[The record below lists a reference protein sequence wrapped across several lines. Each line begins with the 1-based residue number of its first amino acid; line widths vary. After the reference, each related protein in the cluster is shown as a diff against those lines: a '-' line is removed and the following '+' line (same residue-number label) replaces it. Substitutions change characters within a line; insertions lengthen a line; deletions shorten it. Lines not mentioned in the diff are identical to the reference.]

1 MFHKI
6 LVAIDS
12 SKFGKRVFEEALAQ
26 AKATKAN
33 LMILH
38 VLCPDE
44 EDCPDTSG
52 LLNTYYYPGTD
63 SETVQH
69 CQQMWEEFCQK
80 RLEMVKAYAAKAIAA
95 GVNAEFTQKPGSPGR
110 IICDVARNWESDL
123 IVIGRRG
130 YSGLSELFLGSV
142 SNYVLHHAPC
152 SVLTV
157 Q

>member
-1 MFHKI
+1 MFYKI
-6 LVAIDS
+6 LVATDS

-26 AKATKAN
+26 AKTTKAS
-33 LMILH
+33 LTILH

-44 EDCPDTSG
+44 EDCPDSSG
-52 LLNTYYYPGTD
+52 LLNTYYYPKTD
-63 SETVQH
+63 SEIAER
-69 CQQMWEEFCQK
+69 CQQMWEKFCQK
-80 RLEMVKAYAAKAIAA
+80 GLEMVKARAAEAIAA
-95 GVNAEFTQKPGSPGR
+95 GVNAEFMQKSGSPGR
-110 IICDVARNWESDL
+110 IICDMARNWEADL